1 MIVTIDGPAGTGKST
16 VAKKVAA
23 ELAYEYL
30 DTGAMYRMVG
40 WYVLNSGIDPEE
52 EQAVIEALPD
62 MSLSFDEG
70 HALLNGEDI
79 TSHLRTPE
87 VSCAASFV
95 AKIPQVRQQLVDSQR
110 MIAASKHIVCEGRDQ
125 GTVVF
130 PQAECKFF
138 LTASPE
144 IRAERRMLE
153 MENRGESV
161 DFADLLQ
168 EQTERDRRDEERTI
182 APLKPADD
190 AQIVDTSD
198 LDIDAVVQQLVEA
211 VRKRTSC
218 S

>member
-16 VAKKVAA
+16 VAKRVAA
-23 ELAYEYL
+23 ELSYEYL

-40 WYVLNSGIDPEE
+40 WYILKTGIEPKD

-62 MSLSFDEG
+62 LALTFDDG
-70 HALLNGEDI
+70 HALLNGEDV
-79 TSHLRTPE
+79 TSELRSPE
-87 VSCAASFV
+87 VTCAASYV
-95 AKIPQVRQQLVDSQR
+95 AKIPQVRQQLVDAQR
-110 MIAASKHIVCEGRDQ
+110 MIAAAKDIVCEGRDQ

-138 LTASPE
+138 LTATPE

-153 MENRGESV
+153 MEKRGESV
-161 DFADLLQ
+161 NFQDLLQ

-190 AQIVDTSD
+190 AEIVDTSD
-198 LDIDAVVQQLVEA
+198 LDIEAVVQQLVEA
-211 VRKRTSC
+211 VKKC
-218 S
+218 ANC